1 MHSVYLVREVL
12 YDPDVTDD
20 DVLSPIDPFA
30 SFQFDS
36 PVVSAVEHGTPLAS
50 SPQRRP
56 RITSW
61 GSDPFSQ
68 PQQSTYG
75 RNFALKCLCKK
86 DLTDE
91 LIQVQRGEAVLH
103 RALPDHEYI
112 VRLYGVSSAR
122 SSLCCRLADSHPLAG
137 VRNGRLAVPRARVLS
152 WSRSLLLAPR
162 IPANRIRRDV

>member
-1 MHSVYLVREVL
+1 ML
-12 YDPDVTDD
+12 YDPDPTDD
-20 DVLSPIDPFA
+20 DILSPIDAFA

-36 PVVSAVEHGTPLAS
+36 PVVSVAEHDTPIAS

-68 PQQSTYG
+68 PQASTYG

-91 LIQVQRGEAVLH
+91 LIEVQRGEAVLH

-112 VRLYGVSSAR
+112 VRLYGVSCLLL
-122 SSLCCRLADSHPLAG
+122 SLSLLADFSYFTGL
-137 VRNGRLAVPRARVLS
+137 RDGRLAISRPRVLS
-152 WSRSLLLAPR
+152 RSRPLLLAP
-162 IPANRIRRDV
+162 